1 LPLASAFAEE
11 HDAVAPHAHR
21 LSTLMVSLDDLS
33 KIEPLRGPA
42 LSLEDMKRLG
52 RTTPGK
58 LILGATGTYL
68 LVRLVSATGAGLK
81 PKNPDEVARLDD
93 PPGVFS

>member
-1 LPLASAFAEE
+1 
-11 HDAVAPHAHR
+11 
-21 LSTLMVSLDDLS
+21 
-33 KIEPLRGPA
+33 
-42 LSLEDMKRLG
+42 MKRLG

-58 LILGATGTYL
+58 LILGAAGTYL
-68 LVRLVSATGAGLK
+68 LVRLVSAPGAGLK